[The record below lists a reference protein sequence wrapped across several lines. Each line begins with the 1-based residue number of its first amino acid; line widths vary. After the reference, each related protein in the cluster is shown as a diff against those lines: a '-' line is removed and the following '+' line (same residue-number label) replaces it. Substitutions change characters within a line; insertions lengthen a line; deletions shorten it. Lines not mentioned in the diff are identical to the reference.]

1 MINKQRFRIVA
12 ILSLIVLVT
21 VITMT
26 ITQDD
31 NKDTTNETNE
41 QSDMNDESDQAAPEA
56 DDDSSEDNTDQED
69 KEDTFKQPSIVS
81 VDSQSDPETYEV
93 TFTHQEDTYQQLFKR
108 ITPNEIPLK
117 ILVAEDQSVTNENI
131 TIKDQDILRLE
142 IGKSLSIDYFGPDAT
157 EEDVET
163 VLTEAVESFG
173 LSRNDLEKR
182 TKEMLPK
189 MNSAYSG
196 EDFLEVG
203 YEISKQSNYR
213 GHIYY
218 GKLHGRYVLI
228 RGIYPLEDLKR
239 AGELDVLLEQLS
251 QNLPTIVYG
260 RKEVKDDATGRF
272 DHVTMAVHGG
282 DLEVVELDYQL
293 FTEPLLGFSTYIP
306 EGMEVTE
313 TEQENLKHFT
323 FNDPKVQDQS
333 IELGI
338 FTSHQ
343 SRKEATAY
351 INDRFQSQSDMGDAE
366 PYEVK
371 TRNESDET
379 IKVIDT
385 FTNLAE
391 PDVDK
396 SMIELYQYDDQ
407 LFYLSATAEIAE
419 PLYTGIGMHMNQMM
433 KFLTFTET

>member
-1 MINKQRFRIVA
+1 MVEKQRFRIISVF
-12 ILSLIVLVT
+12 ILIILLI

-31 NKDTTNETNE
+31 NEDTKNETIE
-41 QSDMNDESDQAAPEA
+41 QSEMNDETGQASSEEE
-56 DDDSSEDNTDQED
+56 DDSTEENTNQED
-69 KEDTFKQPSIVS
+69 KDATFEKPSIAS
-81 VDSQSDPETYEV
+81 VESQSDALFEV
-93 TFTHQEDTYQQLFKR
+93 TFKHQDETYQQLFKR
-108 ITPNEIPLK
+108 ISPNEIPLK
-117 ILVAEDQSVTNENI
+117 LLVAENQSVTDENI
-131 TIKDQDILRLE
+131 TVKDQDILRLE
-142 IGKSLSIDYFGPDAT
+142 IGESLLIDYFDPEAT

-163 VLTEAVESFG
+163 VVTEAVEAFG
-173 LSRNDLEKR
+173 LSRDDLEKQS
-182 TKEMLPK
+182 KETLPK
-189 MNSAYSG
+189 MNSAFSG

-203 YEISKQSNYR
+203 YEVSKQSNYR

-228 RGIYPLEDLKR
+228 RGIYPLEELKQVV
-239 AGELDVLLEQLS
+239 ELDVLLEQLS
-251 QNLPTIVYG
+251 QNLPTMVYG

-282 DLEVVELDYQL
+282 DLEVIELDYQL

-313 TEQENLKHFT
+313 TEQENLKHYT
-323 FNDPKVQDQS
+323 FNDPKFQDQS

-338 FTSHQ
+338 FTGHQ

-351 INDRFQSQSDMGDAE
+351 INDRFQSQSDMGDTE

-371 TRNESDET
+371 TQNESGET

-396 SMIELYQYDDQ
+396 STIELYQYGDQ

-419 PLYTGIGMHMNQMM
+419 PLYTDLGMQLNQMM
-433 KFLTFTET
+433 TFFKFIET